1 MIQCYDSYTNHRA
14 KIKKQPCKVSSTPL
28 MENISGADRL
38 IDNELDL
45 ATQYLSFFSKTHC
58 FGLVKNRGYPI
69 RQVLFSLLIWPL
81 LGVPSLHF
89 FCGKHLSAFIDGGKD
104 VLYDFLKRQD
114 INWRGFR
121 LYVALQLIRQHN
133 LGSETIRAAV
143 VDDTIKS
150 KGEKGLGGQQPL
162 RSHVGQAGHGPADA

>member
-1 MIQCYDSYTNHRA
+1 M
-14 KIKKQPCKVSSTPL
+14 KKQPCKVSSTPL
-28 MENISGADRL
+28 MDNISVADRL

-45 ATQYLSFFSKTHC
+45 TTQYLSFFSKTHC

-69 RQVLFSLLIWPL
+69 RQVLFSVLIWPL

-89 FCGKHLSAFIDGGKD
+89 FCGKRLSAFIDGGKD

-133 LGSETIRAAV
+133 LGSEPIRAAV

-162 RSHVGQAGHGPADA
+162 RSHVGQPCHGPADA